1 MREFLIASSRIIR
14 SEMRIKVHHFFVTE
28 NQVNKEN
35 KEIIITGSDVNHIIN
50 VLRMKAGEE
59 VLISDGNGNDYL
71 GRIKDGSDR
80 DKVLVDITDEK
91 YEGSELPSKIYLF
104 QGLPKSGK
112 MEMIIQKAVELG
124 VYEIIPV
131 ATKRA
136 VVKLDAKK
144 ESAKLKRW
152 NGISES
158 AAKQSRRSIIPK
170 VNNVMSFK
178 EAINYAKTLDINLIP
193 YENYKD
199 MSETKEVI
207 ANVKKG
213 MSVGIFIGP
222 EGGFD
227 EAEIDT
233 AVESGI
239 NRISLGKRILRTETA
254 GLMIVSVLMFKLE
267 D

>member
-1 MREFLIASSRIIR
+1 M
-14 SEMRIKVHHFFVTE
+14 
-28 NQVNKEN
+28 Q
-35 KEIIITGSDVNHIIN
+35 
-50 VLRMKAGEE
+50 
-59 VLISDGNGNDYL
+59 
-71 GRIKDGSDR
+71 
-80 DKVLVDITDEK
+80 
-91 YEGSELPSKIYLF
+91 
-104 QGLPKSGK
+104 
-112 MEMIIQKAVELG
+112 
-124 VYEIIPV
+124 
-131 ATKRA
+131 
-136 VVKLDAKK
+136 
-144 ESAKLKRW
+144 
-152 NGISES
+152 
-158 AAKQSRRSIIPK
+158 
-170 VNNVMSFK
+170 
-178 EAINYAKTLDINLIP
+178 KTLDINLIP

>member
-1 MREFLIASSRIIR
+1 
-14 SEMRIKVHHFFVTE
+14 
-28 NQVNKEN
+28 
-35 KEIIITGSDVNHIIN
+35 
-50 VLRMKAGEE
+50 
-59 VLISDGNGNDYL
+59 
-71 GRIKDGSDR
+71 
-80 DKVLVDITDEK
+80 
-91 YEGSELPSKIYLF
+91 
-104 QGLPKSGK
+104 
-112 MEMIIQKAVELG
+112 
-124 VYEIIPV
+124 
-131 ATKRA
+131 
-136 VVKLDAKK
+136 
-144 ESAKLKRW
+144 
-152 NGISES
+152 
-158 AAKQSRRSIIPK
+158 
-170 VNNVMSFK
+170 MSFK

-213 MSVGIFIGP
+213 MQVGIFIGP